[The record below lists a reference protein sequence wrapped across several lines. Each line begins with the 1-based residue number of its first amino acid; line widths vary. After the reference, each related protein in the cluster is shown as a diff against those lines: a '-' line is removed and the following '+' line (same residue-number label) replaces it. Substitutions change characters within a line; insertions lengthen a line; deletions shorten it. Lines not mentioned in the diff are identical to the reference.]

1 MSVNA
6 KRASKQASVLAA
18 GTSVAAT
25 IPTANTVITAAT
37 GGVAFS
43 ILTICAVGLFWFD
56 KSWILILYALF
67 ALLWQ
72 RELKTPALNEVDDLD
87 TIRGIVGIASAVLIA
102 LTLIPLP

>member
-1 MSVNA
+1 MLNA
-6 KRASKQASVLAA
+6 LPSKHHNLAA

-56 KSWILILYALF
+56 KSWILILYDYALF
-67 ALLWQ
+67 VLLWQ

-87 TIRGIVGIASAVLIA
+87 TIRGIVGVNVSRV
-102 LTLIPLP
+102 TTSRYQH